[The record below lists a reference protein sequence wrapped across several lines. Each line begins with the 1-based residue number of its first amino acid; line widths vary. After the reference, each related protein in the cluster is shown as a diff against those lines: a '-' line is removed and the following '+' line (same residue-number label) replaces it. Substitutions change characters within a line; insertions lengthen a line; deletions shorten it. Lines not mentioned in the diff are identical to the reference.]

1 MFPVRYDDDAVG
13 PAATES
19 DAKAIV
25 TGVGRVSGSWLE
37 GPGAALRSD
46 DDPAAY
52 PGKRLGL
59 PPTGTGAVAGFGRR
73 LGALVVDWIICLL
86 VASAFT
92 RHAAF
97 DGRDPMNPGWPV
109 LVLAVEYIALLA
121 SVGTTLGMRVFSIG
135 VRRLDGGRVS
145 LLWVAVRTIMLLLVV
160 PAVVYD
166 RDQRGLHDRAAG
178 AIAVRI

>member
-1 MFPVRYDDDAVG
+1 VTSVG
-13 PAATES
+13 
-19 DAKAIV
+19 KL
-25 TGVGRVSGSWLE
+25 SGSWLE

-52 PGKRLGL
+52 PGKRLGM
-59 PPTGTGAVAGFGRR
+59 PATGAGSAAGFGRR

-86 VASAFT
+86 IASAFT

-109 LVLAVEYIALLA
+109 LVLAIEYVALLS
-121 SVGTTLGMRVFSIG
+121 SVGTTLGMRLFGIG
-135 VRRLDGGRVS
+135 VRRIDGGRVS
-145 LLWVAVRTIMLLLVV
+145 LPWVMVRTGLLLLVV

-166 RDQRGLHDRAAG
+166 RDQRGLHDKAAG
-178 AIAVRI
+178 AVAVRL